1 MGFNMRHQ
9 KITLAALA
17 VVLFGLSPLAHA
29 AEGNWKNGRIY
40 YRMVCTECHVK
51 ETGGKIAPNEKTIAE
66 WKEYFKK
73 NIHGPQDGPH
83 KYTVDYFVSEEFRE
97 SIKDTN
103 RAAKKFL
110 KVPQEQ
116 LLADVEAFVIHTA
129 KDSDQPSG
137 CE

>member
-1 MGFNMRHQ
+1 MNHKKSLF
-9 KITLAALA
+9 AALT
-17 VVLFGLSPLAHA
+17 VVLLGLAPLAQA

-40 YRMVCTECHVK
+40 YRMVCTECHAR
-51 ETGGKIAPNEKTIAE
+51 EAGGKIAPNEKTKAE
-66 WKEYFKK
+66 WKEYFNK

-83 KYTVDYFVSEEFRE
+83 KFTVDYFVSKDFRE

-103 RAAKKFL
+103 RAAKKML
-110 KVPQEQ
+110 NVPDEK
-116 LLADVEAFVIHTA
+116 LLADVLAFVVHTA